1 MRETTKGVTAAGLT
15 GTRIERDPHRS
26 RAGRNRETDSL
37 MNSSSLQAV
46 LLRDVSKM
54 IEGRVQQ
61 LYTPALMR
69 SLYTVVT
76 GLYRSVELN

>member
-1 MRETTKGVTAAGLT
+1 MHETTEGVTAAGLT
-15 GTRIERDPHRS
+15 GTRIERGPHRS
-26 RAGRNRETDSL
+26 RVKKDRETDSL
-37 MNSSSLQAV
+37 MTSTSLQAV

-76 GLYRSVELN
+76 GLYRSVELH